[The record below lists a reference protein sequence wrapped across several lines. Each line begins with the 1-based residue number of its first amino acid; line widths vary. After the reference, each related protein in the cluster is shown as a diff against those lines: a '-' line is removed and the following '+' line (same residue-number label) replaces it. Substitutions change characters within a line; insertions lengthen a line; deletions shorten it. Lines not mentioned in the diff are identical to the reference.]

1 MAQAGGPMAAMAGQH
16 LAQAQKRSIASPDA
30 FRNLTQWT
38 ALRATE
44 RRDDLVTHSAL
55 GDLRRAGM
63 ESHRE
68 LSGFQVN
75 VDVERRAMATLTKTL
90 MPLLMMTIIMYA
102 SLHFPRGLV
111 KEKVMVAITAALS
124 GAVLRTTINSQLGG
138 IGYTVAIEYAFYV
151 FFGLS
156 TLCIV
161 SVLVAERL
169 RVVGN
174 NAVAVRT
181 EYWTYM
187 VFLIAVFLLV
197 VAAIAMFL
205 SESRGG

>member
-1 MAQAGGPMAAMAGQH
+1 
-16 LAQAQKRSIASPDA
+16 
-30 FRNLTQWT
+30 
-38 ALRATE
+38 
-44 RRDDLVTHSAL
+44 
-55 GDLRRAGM
+55 
-63 ESHRE
+63 
-68 LSGFQVN
+68 
-75 VDVERRAMATLTKTL
+75 MATLTKTL